1 MEKNF
6 EYYAELVKQYQVEH
20 QEKNQAN
27 QDFAEKYGFRIEET
41 WNLNTEMICWL
52 LPRLAYLK
60 QVNSVIPSNVFLFI
74 DGQLCMRKLEYN
86 SQDFPCN
93 KDEISK
99 YWKIAMQEMLDGFE
113 LYVKSSYDVSALPE
127 DDKKQMDNAFI
138 LLVKNFDA
146 LWV

>member
-6 EYYAELVKQYQVEH
+6 KYYAELVKQYQVAH
-20 QEKNQAN
+20 QEKHQA
-27 QDFAEKYGFRIEET
+27 FAEKYGFRIEET

-60 QVNSVIPSNVFLFI
+60 QFTSAIPNSVFLFI

-86 SQDFPCN
+86 SQGLPCN
-93 KDEISK
+93 EDEIGK
-99 YWKIAMQEMLDGFE
+99 YWETAMQEMLDGFE
-113 LYVKSSYDVSALPE
+113 LYVKSSYNVSALPE
-127 DDKKQMDNAFI
+127 KDKKQMDNAFT

-146 LWV
+146 LWD